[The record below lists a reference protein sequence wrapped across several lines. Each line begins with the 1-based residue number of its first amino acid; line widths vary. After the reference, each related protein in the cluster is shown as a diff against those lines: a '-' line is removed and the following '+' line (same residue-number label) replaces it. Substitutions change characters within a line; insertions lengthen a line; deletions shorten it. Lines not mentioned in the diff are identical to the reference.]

1 MRNYELM
8 LIFDASLDEKAIE
21 DECQKIF
28 SIIEKGDGKITNST
42 NWGVRKLAYPIKH
55 NENGYY
61 FIINFEADDKIIREI
76 DRVNKINDKI
86 LRHLIVKDEKDL
98 KE

>member
-8 LIFDASLDEKAIE
+8 LIFNASLDEKAIE

-28 SIIEKGDGKITNST
+28 SIIEKGNGKITNST
-42 NWGVRKLAYPIKH
+42 NWGVKKLAYPIKH

-86 LRHLIVKDEKDL
+86 LRHLIVKDEKGL

>member
-8 LIFDASLDEKAIE
+8 LIFNASLDEKAIE

-28 SIIEKGDGKITNST
+28 SIIEKGNGKITNST
-42 NWGVRKLAYPIKH
+42 NWGVKKLAYPIKH

-61 FIINFEADDKIIREI
+61 FIINFEANDKIIREI

-86 LRHLIVKDEKDL
+86 LRHLIVKDEKGL

>member
-42 NWGVRKLAYPIKH
+42 NWGGRKLAYPIKH

>member
-1 MRNYELM
+1 LRNYELM

>member
-1 MRNYELM
+1 M